1 MQSRQNGN
9 SRVRPCIRSC
19 RATELVQP
27 MVVHTGTAYILC
39 GFPLG
44 RIVDMELTE
53 VVMIYGDRGSEA
65 QTANSNAK
73 KAVITNKHLTS
84 RSDVGNVADVQVLCS
99 RRLAEPEPVGLRDLL
114 RSASPSPSD
123 SVRCLRRSAS
133 ICTDGHAQR
142 LAKTRFGVDYCGVR
156 KTRPRVHHQHN
167 AKR

>member
-73 KAVITNKHLTS
+73 NAVITNKHLTS
-84 RSDVGNVADVQVLCS
+84 RRNVADVQVLCS

-123 SVRCLRRSAS
+123 FAKATSTPCGNWPNTQSVRPTRSTKNNCGS
-133 ICTDGHAQR
+133 GCCT
-142 LAKTRFGVDYCGVR
+142 
-156 KTRPRVHHQHN
+156 
-167 AKR
+167 

>member
-53 VVMIYGDRGSEA
+53 AVMIYGDRGSEA

-73 KAVITNKHLTS
+73 NAVITNKHLTS
-84 RSDVGNVADVQVLCS
+84 RRNVADVQVLCS

-114 RSASPSPSD
+114 RSASPRPSD

-142 LAKTRFGVDYCGVR
+142 LAKTGL
-156 KTRPRVHHQHN
+156 K
-167 AKR
+167 